1 MWSEGLICAACGEG
15 LNPMM
20 HVCPGCGQTL
30 EIRRPTVSSAL
41 DAISSATDEIH
52 SESGSAV
59 WNKKSQP
66 VKEKPQGLPP
76 LIAPPLRQETRTQ
89 KIPVFQGDEI
99 VYVTLQEDPPRLPRF
114 TPHQLA
120 LIAIGAGFVVF
131 SAIIALLLWNNHQRE
146 QARQAEIQAR
156 EQALRQVLMAASVT
170 SDPALA
176 STPAPMSDNIIAEA
190 VRAALSAYSP
200 DAADHYKFQ
209 VRDGV
214 VTLDGYAL
222 SDSEKNGAENVIR
235 AIPGTRML
243 CSNLVVPAEPAEP
256 PLMPVMVR
264 LSEAEAKKLDDALL
278 KQLLEDQKNREAEA
292 AQNQLQSQPVTPQ
305 AQAQATPDPQREA
318 ERLRREQELAR
329 LRKEEAALRR
339 QAEDRLK
346 REAAE
351 YEQRQEELRRAEAE
365 RRTRAEQARAETSQL
380 RSGTIAWSG
389 FVEGVD
395 EIIISGSSASVRHV
409 SGAPVREPRSS
420 FSAPVPRAPV
430 SVRLLSANGR
440 GTIAIVQ
447 EPSAANGYVTIVRV
461 DDSNK
466 GGDKRY
472 EFTLRWSAQ

>member
-20 HVCPGCGQTL
+20 RVCPGCGQRL
-30 EIRRPTVSSAL
+30 ELRRPTVSSAL
-41 DAISSATDEIH
+41 DALSSATDEVH

-59 WNKKSQP
+59 WNRKSQP
-66 VKEKPQGLPP
+66 AKEKPQGLPP

-99 VYVTLQEDPPRLPRF
+99 VYVTPQEEPPRLPRF
-114 TPHQLA
+114 TPHQLT
-120 LIAIGAGFVVF
+120 LMAIGAGFVIF

-156 EQALRQVLMAASVT
+156 EQALMAALVT
-170 SDPALA
+170 PDPALA

-190 VRAALSAYSP
+190 VRAALSAYNP
-200 DAADHYKFQ
+200 DAADRYKFQ

-235 AIPGTRML
+235 AIPGARML
-243 CSNLVVPAEPAEP
+243 CSNLVVPAEPATP
-256 PLMPVMVR
+256 ALPPVMVR
-264 LSEAEAKKLDDALL
+264 LSDAEARKLDDALL
-278 KQLLEDQKNREAEA
+278 RQLLEEQKNREAEA
-292 AQNQLQSQPVTPQ
+292 AQNQPRSQPTQ
-305 AQAQATPDPQREA
+305 AQAQATPDPPREA

-329 LRKEEAALRR
+329 QREEEAALRR

-380 RSGTIAWSG
+380 LSGTVAWSG

-461 DDSNK
+461 DDSSK

-472 EFTLRWSAQ
+472 EFTLRWSAR